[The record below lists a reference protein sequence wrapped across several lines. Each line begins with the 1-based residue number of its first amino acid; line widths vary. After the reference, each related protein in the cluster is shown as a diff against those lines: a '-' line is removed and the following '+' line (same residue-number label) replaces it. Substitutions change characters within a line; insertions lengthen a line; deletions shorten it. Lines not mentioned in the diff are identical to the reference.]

1 VRLVRLGDET
11 STIGVDVRAALAS
24 WGRGSALVGGVAL
37 IGCQPPDCPEPVDA
51 VVVLPRGLVVVVGV
65 DLPDPAMRMD
75 APVGGQW
82 RIDGW
87 PLVREDGAVNPAIEG
102 LRAVSAIAARLQAER
117 VEPMPVGT
125 VIAVGPYV
133 SRVSQPTTD
142 LARGVRILHPEP
154 TTLLNAARELAVYER
169 RCTVNRANE
178 ILAALAPDMP
188 QFTPEDLAAEGFDPV
203 AGPDPAAASTLLIP
217 KLPPEPARQVALR
230 VGRVKLHGWVPVT
243 ATAVLGLL
251 LVTAII
257 VAAVSGGG
265 SPSDASGSGPTT
277 SGTVKD
283 TGQQVVGGSTFT
295 SKGTTRD
302 TDCAAHAIGDMQVWL
317 RQHPCKGLV
326 RTRYDTTVGQDV
338 AGVLVADITF
348 DAEPVANDFLV
359 FANEPGTGVVT
370 DAAVNGV
377 PWPDGRRADFG
388 SAVYRTNRVAGRVRL
403 VQVTWLD
410 KVTVTTD
417 PALQEAAARAL
428 DLPVS

>member
-1 VRLVRLGDET
+1 M
-11 STIGVDVRAALAS
+11 
-24 WGRGSALVGGVAL
+24 
-37 IGCQPPDCPEPVDA
+37 
-51 VVVLPRGLVVVVGV
+51 VVGV

-75 APVGGQW
+75 APVAGQW

-102 LRAVSAIAARLQAER
+102 MQAVSAIAARLQAER

-142 LARGVRILHPEP
+142 LARGIRILHPEP
-154 TTLLNAARELAVYER
+154 TTLLNATRELAVHER

-188 QFTPEDLAAEGFDPV
+188 PLTPEDLAAEGFDP
-203 AGPDPAAASTLLIP
+203 ATGPDPAAASTLLIP

-230 VGRVKLHGWVPVT
+230 VGKVELHGWVPVT

-257 VAAVSGGG
+257 VAALSGGG
-265 SPSDASGSGPTT
+265 SPGNASGSGPTT
-277 SGTVKD
+277 SGTAKNTD
-283 TGQQVVGGSTFT
+283 QQVVNGSTFT
-295 SKGTTRD
+295 AKGVTKD

-317 RQHPCKGLV
+317 RQHPCKELV
-326 RTRYDTTVGQDV
+326 RTRYVTTVGQDI
-338 AGVLVADITF
+338 AGVLVADVTF
-348 DAEPVANDFLV
+348 DAEPVANDFLTL
-359 FANEPGTGVVT
+359 ANEPGTGVVT
-370 DAAVNGV
+370 DPAANGV
-377 PWPDGRRADFG
+377 PWPDGRKADFG
-388 SAVYRTNRVAGRVRL
+388 SAVYRTSRVAGRVRL

-410 KVTVTTD
+410 KGTATTTD
-417 PALQEAAARAL
+417 PALQDAATRAL
-428 DLPVS
+428 DLPAS